1 MGKER
6 FSTPIKKHET
16 VIGWIYLFLHIFVVC
31 ELMFR
36 LNHRLSLGLDTA
48 GVNFAYYAVG
58 FAIVLIFL
66 FSFLK
71 KSFGDLCE
79 NLGRSATSII
89 LGYFATYAITVAVSI
104 IVSLITTGGVNPNES
119 AIDELIPLNPNVMK
133 AIAVFLAPVVE
144 ETLFR
149 GVVFGSIRKSSRVFA
164 YIVSTLLF
172 SVYHLWSYVAFGL
185 DWSVLIYILEYVPA
199 SIALAWCYERSRN
212 IWAPIFLHMAINFVS
227 ISLQLL

>member
-1 MGKER
+1 MEKLK

-16 VIGWIYLFLHIFVVC
+16 IIGWIYLFLHIFVIG
-31 ELMFR
+31 ELLFR
-36 LNHRLSLGLDTA
+36 LNYRLSLGLDNA

-58 FAIVLIFL
+58 FVILLIFL

-79 NLGRSATSII
+79 NPGKSATSVI
-89 LGYFATYAITVAVSI
+89 LGYAAVYAMNIAVSMLI
-104 IVSLITTGGVNPNES
+104 SLIETGSVNPNES

-149 GVVFGSIRKSSRVFA
+149 GVVFGSIRKSSRVIA

-172 SVYHLWSYVAFGL
+172 SVYHIWSYVAFGL
-185 DWSVLIYILEYVPA
+185 DWSVLIYVLEYVPA

-212 IWAPIFLHMAINFVS
+212 IWAPIFLHMAINFVAV
-227 ISLQLL
+227 SLQLL